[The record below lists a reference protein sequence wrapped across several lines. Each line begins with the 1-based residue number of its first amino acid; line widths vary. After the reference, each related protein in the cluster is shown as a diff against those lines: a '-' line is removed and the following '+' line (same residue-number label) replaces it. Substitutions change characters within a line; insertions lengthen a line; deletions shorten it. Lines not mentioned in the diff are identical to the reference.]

1 MHVRVER
8 ERANARLCDLRLRFL
23 RRFKD
28 TLPVQEP
35 GRFIIIVDV
44 ADRPEIR
51 EVQDRI
57 FGKIRHVVDDAVG
70 LVAIVSSD
78 RGNAAV
84 FDTASHLHFTGD
96 NVVFTGS

>member
-1 MHVRVER
+1 MHVWVER
-8 ERANARLCDLRLRFL
+8 ERANAHLCDLGLRFL

-35 GRFIIIVDV
+35 GRIIIIVDV

-84 FDTASHLHFTGD
+84 FDPASHLHFTGD
-96 NVVFTGS
+96 NIVFTRS